1 MIAVI
6 IRQPHAA
13 AGILLLLGLLLAA
26 GCAADRTAEAQA
38 AATPTDRTGPAAVVL
53 VAGSD
58 EEPVFDNARLALEE
72 ELRRASPAPLAVT
85 SLSAAPDA
93 SPVVAL
99 PATLANIETA
109 FARTAP
115 GASACFLFATSHGS
129 PEGMQLTPGDEV
141 LAPARLDAILDRH
154 CAGRPTVAIISACF
168 SGVFASG
175 PLPDRNRIILTAA
188 ARDRPSF
195 GCSDDLTYTYFD
207 EALLKVLP
215 RARRWDELYA
225 SLKAEVTVRERELGA
240 RPSLPQASF
249 GRSVPPDLLL
259 KP

>member
-93 SPVVAL
+93 AVAAL

-129 PEGMQLTPGDEV
+129 PEGMQLTHGDEV

-168 SGVFASG
+168 SGVFARG

-259 KP
+259 RP

>member
-13 AGILLLLGLLLAA
+13 AGTLLLLGLLLAA

-38 AATPTDRTGPAAVVL
+38 MAAPTDRTGPAAVVL

-93 SPVVAL
+93 SPVAAL

-141 LAPARLDAILDRH
+141 LAPARLTPFSIATAP
-154 CAGRPTVAIISACF
+154 AGLRLRSSPPASPASSPVGRFPTAT
-168 SGVFASG
+168 ASSS
-175 PLPDRNRIILTAA
+175 PRLPATAPPSAA
-188 ARDRPSF
+188 ATTSPTPISTKRSSRCCREHGAGTSSTRVSRP
-195 GCSDDLTYTYFD
+195 
-207 EALLKVLP
+207 
-215 RARRWDELYA
+215 R
-225 SLKAEVTVRERELGA
+225 
-240 RPSLPQASF
+240 
-249 GRSVPPDLLL
+249 
-259 KP
+259 

>member
-38 AATPTDRTGPAAVVL
+38 VTATTDRSGPAAVVL

-93 SPVVAL
+93 AL

-129 PEGMQLTPGDEV
+129 PEGMQLTHSEEV

-168 SGVFASG
+168 SGVFARG

-215 RARRWDELYA
+215 QARRWDELYA

-249 GRSVPPDLLL
+249 GGSVPPDLLL